1 MQEKSKKD
9 RAYTYIKEKIC
20 TCKLMPGDFIDEKRL
35 IDEIGASR
43 TPIREALNKLEQ
55 ENLIQIIP
63 KKGIIVRN
71 ISAKNISDIFQVR
84 DMIEIYCIQNFGQ
97 NLDKQEAENFKN
109 LFIAQKVLKS
119 EHISN
124 DVRFHL
130 FLTSCNKNDY
140 VQNILQDIYWQSNRI
155 RFLTGERLDC
165 SIEAQKEHTE
175 IISYILKDDYI
186 NACESLKI
194 HLTLSRS
201 RTLSLFNGD

>member
-9 RAYTYIKEKIC
+9 KAYIYIKEKIC
-20 TCKLMPGDFIDEKRL
+20 TCKLMPGDFIDEKQ
-35 IDEIGASR
+35 IVDEIGASR

-71 ISAKNISDIFQVR
+71 ITAKNISDIFQIR
-84 DMIEIYCIQNFGQ
+84 EMIEIYCVKNYGQ
-97 NLDKQEAENFKN
+97 NLDKKEVWGFKN
-109 LFIAQKVLKS
+109 LFTAEKNLKS

-130 FLTSCNKNDY
+130 YLTSCNKNDY
-140 VQNILQDIYWQSNRI
+140 VQNVLQDIYWQSNRV

-165 SIEAQKEHTE
+165 SIEAQKEHNE
-175 IISYILKDDYI
+175 IISYILDDDYA

-194 HLTLSRS
+194 HLSLSRS